1 MAIKKIIAIASAK
14 GGVGKSSLT
23 AAIAIEKAKGFQ
35 VGVLDADIYG
45 PNQHL
50 LFGIENIKPEIIQ
63 IDGKKYFKPIIS
75 HNVKLNS
82 MGFILDSDK
91 AALWRGPML
100 SGAIKQLIH
109 STDWGDLDYL
119 FIDMPPGTGDAYLTI
134 SSEIKPDNSLLITTP
149 NKLAVHDLIKS
160 VEVFNKLD
168 INILGYVENN
178 ISNKK
183 ISYDFKLID
192 NLNIKIIDKDFDQ
205 ESSYEIASLPNN
217 DLISILKNGF
227 KNDDLKELNDNVF
240 KVKNASQSI
249 ILKDIT
255 EKSFSIMYLDNLNI
269 LNTITFNK
277 VKS

>member
-1 MAIKKIIAIASAK
+1 MAIKKIIAVASAK

-23 AAIAIEKAKGFQ
+23 AAIAIEKAKAFQ

-192 NLNIKIIDKDFDQ
+192 DLNIKKLASIDFNESIYEFNPKKIHDSIKDL
-205 ESSYEIASLPNN
+205 AS
-217 DLISILKNGF
+217 
-227 KNDDLKELNDNVF
+227 
-240 KVKNASQSI
+240 
-249 ILKDIT
+249 
-255 EKSFSIMYLDNLNI
+255 NL
-269 LNTITFNK
+269 
-277 VKS
+277 